1 MRETDKDIE
10 RLIVRQLDGELGEEE
25 QLELNRKLVRDP
37 QAQQLMED
45 YRRVDGLAA
54 DALGQT
60 LGKGEVGF
68 DPAAL
73 TAETR
78 RRTHRFHQGWWLV
91 PGAIAAA
98 ILALVIPQPAV
109 NPVTGP
115 SAPIVSRTLPDV
127 PQTMSPDPHS
137 MGQPVPMHRV
147 GIPRVRRNTGRDV
160 IGVVGDDGNIYWIE
174 IDRTRTLKRPPRPSG
189 RQRTGGDI

>member
-1 MRETDKDIE
+1 MREIDQDIE

-37 QAQQLMED
+37 QAHQLMED
-45 YRRVDGLAA
+45 YRSVDTLAA
-54 DALGQT
+54 DALAQT
-60 LGKGEVGF
+60 LGKGEVEF
-68 DPAAL
+68 DPTAL

-78 RRTHRFHQGWWLV
+78 RRTYRFHQGWWLV

-109 NPVTGP
+109 NRVTEP
-115 SAPIVSRTLPDV
+115 STRLIGTTLPDV
-127 PQTMSPDPHS
+127 PQTMSPDSHS
-137 MGQPVPMHRV
+137 MGQSVPMHRV
-147 GIPRVRRNTGRDV
+147 GMPRIRRNTGRDV

-174 IDRTRTLKRPPRPSG
+174 IDRTRTLKRPARPSG
-189 RQRTGGDI
+189 RPRTGGNI